1 MARLILV
8 RHAES
13 EANVAQVATSR
24 PPGPPLSPHGEK
36 QAEALADRLADEGVV
51 AIRTSNTLRA
61 RATARPLA
69 ERLGIVPSEHEDLIE
84 ISCGD
89 FDGVAGGEAF
99 SEVVRVYDAWFS
111 GERDEIIRGGETYY
125 EVERRMLRAL
135 PRADEIPPD
144 GAAVVVAHGGSLRV
158 VVAALAGDDAAAGSG
173 YLDNSAH
180 VTLEV
185 GADGGWRLA
194 EIEETHGVPF
204 GPDTD

>member
-24 PPGPPLSPHGEK
+24 PPGPPLSPLGEK
-36 QAEALADRLADEGVV
+36 QAEALADRLADQGVV

-69 ERLGIVPSEHEDLIE
+69 ERLGIVPSEDGNLIE

-89 FDGVAGGEAF
+89 FEGVASHEAMT
-99 SEVVRVYDAWFS
+99 EVVRVYDAWFA
-111 GERDEIIRGGETYY
+111 GDRDDIIRGGETYAQ
-125 EVERRMLRAL
+125 VEQRMLGAL
-135 PRADEIPPD
+135 PAADEIPAD
-144 GAAVVVAHGGSLRV
+144 GALVVVAHGGSLRV
-158 VVAALAGDDAAAGSG
+158 VVAALLGDDVAAGSG

-185 GADGGWRLA
+185 GPDGGWRLA
-194 EIEETHGVPF
+194 EIEEF
-204 GPDTD
+204 S

>member
-36 QAEALADRLADEGVV
+36 QAAALADRLADAGVT

-69 ERLGIVPSEHEDLIE
+69 ERLGLVTSEDEDLIE

-89 FDGVAGGEAF
+89 YDGVAGQGAF
-99 SEVVRVYDAWFS
+99 DAVVRIYDAWFA
-111 GERDEIIRGGETYY
+111 GRRDEIIPGGETYT
-125 EVERRMLRAL
+125 EVETRMLRAL
-135 PRADEIPPD
+135 PRAHEIPAD
-144 GAAVVVAHGGSLRV
+144 GAVVVVAHGGSLRV
-158 VVAALAGDDAAAGSG
+158 VVAALLGDDEAARLG

-180 VTLEV
+180 LTLV
-185 GADGGWRLA
+185 SVPGGWRLA
-194 EIEETHGVPF
+194 EIEETDGVPF
-204 GPDTD
+204 GTDAG

>member
-13 EANVAQVATSR
+13 EANVRQVATSR

-36 QAEALADRLADEGVV
+36 QAEELADRLADQGVV
-51 AIRTSNTLRA
+51 AIRTSNTARA

-69 ERLGIVPSEHEDLIE
+69 ERLGIVPTEDEDLIE

-89 FDGVAGGEAF
+89 FDGVEGRAAMA
-99 SEVVRVYDAWFS
+99 EVVRVYDAWFA
-111 GERDEIIRGGETYY
+111 GERDEVIAGGETYG

-135 PRADEIPPD
+135 PRQEEIPED
-144 GAAVVVAHGGSLRV
+144 GAVVVVAHGGSLRV
-158 VVAALAGDDAAAGSG
+158 VVAALLGDDVAAGSG

-180 VTLEV
+180 ITLV
-185 GADGGWRLA
+185 PGPGGSWRL
-194 EIEETHGVPF
+194 EEMDGTHGAPF
-204 GPDTD
+204 GP